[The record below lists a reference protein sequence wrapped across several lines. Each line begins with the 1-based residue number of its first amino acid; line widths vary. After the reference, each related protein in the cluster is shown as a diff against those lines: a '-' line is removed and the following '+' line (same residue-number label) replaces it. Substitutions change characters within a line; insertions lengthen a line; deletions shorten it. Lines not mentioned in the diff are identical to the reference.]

1 MFNKTLVISLVLF
14 VISIVINIFAGILER
29 IVEKKKKQA
38 IEKNSLD
45 NNKENIEN

>member
-38 IEKNSLD
+38 IDKNSLY
-45 NNKENIEN
+45 NNK